1 MRILQKFSYSIIVP
15 AVLISFLSLFTLYS
29 LDSSLASKQLM
40 FILVGILLFILFSF
54 FDVSILTFL
63 FNYLWLFSN
72 AILIFTLVF
81 GKVIKGSSRWVDFFG
96 FRFQPSELVKI
107 IYIILLATYFSKVSK
122 SNLGVFLKSIM
133 LFFPTIILVFL
144 QPDLGTSLVFCF
156 IFFNLLIFSKMSK
169 WYILILVILLGLVS
183 SPVWNNLKDYQ
194 KNRLMVFI
202 NPYSDPL
209 GSGYN
214 VIQSKIAIGS
224 GKVFGKGFGQ
234 GTQSHLKFL
243 PEYHTDFIFASFAE
257 EWGFFGVSLLL
268 VLYFIFTAGL
278 IRAMG
283 NSEGLI
289 FFVLLGI
296 FSMFIFQIFVNVGM
310 NLGIMPVTGIPLPLM
325 SYGGTSVLIS
335 YISIGI
341 VNGINMRVKG

>member
-1 MRILQKFSYSIIVP
+1 MKVSHKFSYLIIIP

-29 LDSSLASKQLM
+29 LDSSLAQKQLI
-40 FILVGILLFILFSF
+40 FILVGILLFFLFSF

-63 FNYLWLFSN
+63 FNYLWIFSN
-72 AILIFTLVF
+72 TILILTLIF
-81 GKVIKGSSRWVDFFG
+81 GKVIKGSSRWIEFFG

-107 IYIILLATYFSKVSK
+107 IYIILLSTFFSKVIRSSK
-122 SNLGVFLKSIM
+122 GIFLKSIF

-156 IFFNLLIFSKMSK
+156 IFLSLFIFSKMSK
-169 WYILILVILLGLVS
+169 WYLLILIILLGLTS

-194 KNRLMVFI
+194 KGRIMVFI

-224 GKVFGKGFGQ
+224 GKFFGKGFGQ

-257 EWGFFGVSLLL
+257 EWGFFGVCLLL
-268 VLYFIFTAGL
+268 ILYFIFTVGL
-278 IRAMG
+278 VKSMSK
-283 NSEGLI
+283 SEGLNFFI
-289 FFVLLGI
+289 FLGV
-296 FSMFIFQIFVNVGM
+296 FSMFTFQLFVNIGM
-310 NLGIMPVTGIPLPLM
+310 NLGVMPVTGIPLPLM
-325 SYGGTSVLIS
+325 SYGGTSIFIS

-341 VNGINMRVKG
+341 VNSINIKKG